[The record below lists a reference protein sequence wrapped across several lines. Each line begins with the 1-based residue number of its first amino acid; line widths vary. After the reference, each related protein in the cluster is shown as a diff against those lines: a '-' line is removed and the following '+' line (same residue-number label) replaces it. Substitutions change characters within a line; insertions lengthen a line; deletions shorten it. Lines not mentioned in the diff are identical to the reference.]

1 MDDICKWIPMR
12 RYRLQKIDPLDVGLT
27 WGLMSLVV
35 LGTVGLLEGLGR
47 GFEGNDWKSF
57 LELPLRVVAYTLGSA
72 LGGFIAAIAFNIVSY
87 YTGGITLTFREGFPA
102 RPEKND
108 DDKPNGPPGIGPP
121 QEPNTD

>member
-1 MDDICKWIPMR
+1 MR

-35 LGTVGLLEGLGR
+35 LGTVGLFEGLGR

-57 LELPLRVVAYTLGSA
+57 LELPLRVVAYTVGST

-87 YTGGITLTFREGFPA
+87 YTGGITLTFREGFST
-102 RPEKND
+102 RDGKSGDDKND
-108 DDKPNGPPGIGPP
+108 GPPGVGPP
-121 QEPNTD
+121 PAPKAD